1 MLKILLRRLVM
12 AVLTLIF
19 VAIVV
24 FGVTEALPGDA
35 CTAYLGKL
43 AQGERLSNCQ
53 SDLGLDQSAV
63 KRFLDWSGQAIQG
76 DFGDSLKRKRPI
88 SEIIAPRFRN
98 TVILG
103 TSAALIGIPL
113 AILLGV
119 IAGVYRERFPDH
131 IVSGI
136 ALLAMTIPEFV
147 IATVL
152 IFIFAISLQWFPAVT
167 ILPTEASVAR
177 ILPNIILPM
186 ITLAFVMTAHI
197 LRITRAS
204 VIDTLSSEFVKMA
217 TLKGVPFRRI
227 IFRHM
232 LPSALLPTI
241 NIVALTMAWLL
252 SGVVVIEKV
261 FNYPGL
267 GTLIIQSIFDR
278 DLPLVQAIALMF
290 AVMYL
295 VVNLIADFLVILLNP
310 RLRTQVS
317 DDRPA

>member
-1 MLKILLRRLVM
+1 MLRILLRRLVM
-12 AVLTLIF
+12 AALTLIF

-35 CTAYLGKL
+35 CTAWLGKL

-53 SDLGLDQSAV
+53 SELGLDQSAV

-227 IFRHM
+227 VFRHM

>member
-1 MLKILLRRLVM
+1 MLRILLRRLVM

-53 SDLGLDQSAV
+53 SGLGLDQSAV
-63 KRFLDWSGQAIQG
+63 ERFLDWSGRAIQG

-119 IAGVYRERFPDH
+119 IAGIYRERFPDH

-152 IFIFAISLQWFPAVT
+152 IFIFAINLQWFPAVT

-227 IFRHM
+227 VFRHM
-232 LPSALLPTI
+232 LPSALPPTI

>member
-1 MLKILLRRLVM
+1 MLKILPQRLVM
-12 AVLTLIF
+12 AVFTLVF

-24 FGVTEALPGDA
+24 FTVTEALPGDA

-43 AQGERLSNCQ
+43 AQGERLSRCQ
-53 SDLGLDQSAV
+53 SALGLDKPSV
-63 KRFLDWSGQAIQG
+63 ERFFDWSGKTLRG
-76 DFGDSLKRKRPI
+76 DLGDSLKRKRPVRD
-88 SEIIAPRFRN
+88 IIAPRFRN

-103 TSAALIGIPL
+103 LSAALLGIPL
-113 AILLGV
+113 AIILGV

-131 IVSGI
+131 VVSGI

-152 IFIFAISLQWFPAVT
+152 IFLFAITLKWFPAVT
-167 ILPTEASVAR
+167 ILPTDASVTE
-177 ILPNIILPM
+177 ILPNIILPV

-204 VIDTLSSEFVKMA
+204 VINTMSSEFVKMA
-217 TLKGVPFRRI
+217 ILKGTPFKRLLL
-227 IFRHM
+227 RHM

-241 NIVALTMAWLL
+241 NIAALTMAWLL

-267 GTLIIQSIFDR
+267 GALIIQSIFDR
-278 DLPLVQAIALMF
+278 DLPLVQAITLMF
-290 AVMYL
+290 AVIYIAI
-295 VVNLIADFLVILLNP
+295 NLIADLLVILLDP
-310 RLRTQVS
+310 RLRTKVS
-317 DDRPA
+317 AEGIR

>member
-1 MLKILLRRLVM
+1 MLKILLQRLVM
-12 AVLTLIF
+12 AVFTLIF

-24 FGVTEALPGDA
+24 FSVTEALPGDA

-43 AQGERLSNCQ
+43 AQGERLSRCQ
-53 SDLGLDQSAV
+53 SGLGLDKSSV
-63 KRFLDWSGQAIQG
+63 ERFVDWSAQALQG

-88 SEIIAPRFRN
+88 SEIISPRFRN
-98 TVILG
+98 TIILG

-113 AILLGV
+113 AIILGV
-119 IAGVYRERFPDH
+119 IAGVYRERFSDH
-131 IVSGI
+131 VVSGI

-147 IATVL
+147 IATGL

-167 ILPTEASVAR
+167 ILPTEASVAE

-204 VIDTLSSEFVKMA
+204 VIDTMSSEFVKMA

-227 IFRHM
+227 VFRHA

-290 AVMYL
+290 AILYIVI
-295 VVNLIADFLVILLNP
+295 NLIADFLVILLNP

-317 DDRPA
+317 HDRPA

>member
-53 SDLGLDQSAV
+53 SELGLDQSAV

-119 IAGVYRERFPDH
+119 IAGIYRERFPDH

-152 IFIFAISLQWFPAVT
+152 IFIFAINLQWFPAVT

-227 IFRHM
+227 VFRHM
-232 LPSALLPTI
+232 LPSALPPTI

>member
-1 MLKILLRRLVM
+1 MLRILLRRLVM
-12 AVLTLIF
+12 AVFTLVF

-53 SDLGLDQSAV
+53 SELGLDKSSIE
-63 KRFLDWSGQAIQG
+63 RFVGWSGNVLHG
-76 DFGDSLKRKRPI
+76 DFGDSLKRRRPI
-88 SEIIAPRFRN
+88 SDIIAPRFRN
-98 TVILG
+98 TIILG
-103 TSAALIGIPL
+103 ASAALIGIPL
-113 AILLGV
+113 AIVLGV
-119 IAGVYRERFPDH
+119 IAGVYRERLSDH
-131 IVSGI
+131 VVSGI

-152 IFIFAISLQWFPAVT
+152 IFIFAINLNWFPAVT
-167 ILPTEASVAR
+167 ILPTEASVAE

-186 ITLAFVMTAHI
+186 FTLAFVMTAHI

-204 VIDTLSSEFVKMA
+204 VIDTMSSEFVKMA

-290 AVMYL
+290 AVIYIA
-295 VVNLIADFLVILLNP
+295 VNLIADFLVILLNP
-310 RLRTQVS
+310 RLRTKVS
-317 DDRPA
+317 AGGG

>member
-1 MLKILLRRLVM
+1 MLKVLLRRLVM
-12 AVLTLIF
+12 AVFTLVF

-43 AQGERLSNCQ
+43 AQGERLSRCQ
-53 SDLGLDQSAV
+53 SGLGLDKSSV
-63 KRFLDWSGQAIQG
+63 ERFFDWSGNALRG
-76 DFGDSLKRKRPI
+76 EFGDSLKRKRPI
-88 SEIIAPRFRN
+88 HDIIAPRFRN

-113 AILLGV
+113 AIILGV
-119 IAGVYRERFPDH
+119 IAGVYRERFADH
-131 IVSGI
+131 VVSGI

-152 IFIFAISLQWFPAVT
+152 IFLFAISLKWFPAVT
-167 ILPTEASVAR
+167 ILPTEASVAE

-204 VIDTLSSEFVKMA
+204 VIDTMSSEFVKMA

-227 IFRHM
+227 VFRHM

-290 AVMYL
+290 AVMYIA
-295 VVNLIADFLVILLNP
+295 VNLIADFLVILLNP
-310 RLRTQVS
+310 RLRTKVS
-317 DDRPA
+317 AEGG